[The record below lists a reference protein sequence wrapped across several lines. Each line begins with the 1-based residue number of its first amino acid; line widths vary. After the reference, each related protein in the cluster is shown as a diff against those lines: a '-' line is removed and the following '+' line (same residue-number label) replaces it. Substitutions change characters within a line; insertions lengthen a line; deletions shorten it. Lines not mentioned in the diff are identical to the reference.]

1 MIVSHARDYRR
12 IGIWA
17 AFGLLL
23 AALLHVSF
31 ALQFAVRNIVLK
43 DMISSFRQ
51 LTMYSVSVTFA
62 ACLGATHY
70 GCRDSKWAYRLLC
83 GILAAAVVACIGGA
97 LQFAAAQCMP
107 HRKEMDDLAF
117 VWLLILWLLILPLN
131 FSSALASAAI
141 VSPWSA
147 IKRSVRFT
155 ITRPGI
161 QVLLVVLAPGV
172 ALGMLV
178 AILPHRFIDSVGA
191 VTKTLIPVVS
201 SILMGILVWQ
211 HAGINQR
218 TS

>member
-31 ALQFAVRNIVLK
+31 ALQFAVRNTVLE
-43 DMISSFRQ
+43 DTISSFRQ
-51 LTMYSVSVTFA
+51 LSMYSVSVTFA
-62 ACLGATHY
+62 AFLGATHY
-70 GCRDSKWAYRLLC
+70 GCRDSKWTYRLLC

-107 HRKEMDDLAF
+107 HPKEMDASAF
-117 VWLLILWLLILPLN
+117 VWLLIWPLE
-131 FSSALASAAI
+131 FSSALASATMLA
-141 VSPWSA
+141 PLKA
-147 IKRSVRFT
+147 MKRSAHFAV
-155 ITRPGI
+155 TRPGI
-161 QVLLVVLAPGV
+161 QILLVVVAAGL

-178 AILPHRFIDSVGA
+178 AILPHRFLASVGA
-191 VTKTLIPVVS
+191 VTRTLIPVGT

-211 HAGINQR
+211 HAGIRQR